1 MNRRTPA
8 TALFAVIALVIV
20 VVLLAPATM
29 GGVKKIT
36 TRPGVVTPPV
46 FDVDDTGVPVT
57 PPGGQL
63 VPLPTPVPVPT
74 NPQDLAL
81 HDTMRH
87 LWMDHVVWSR
97 NVTMGV
103 FSDLKGVGDY
113 EARLAMNTYD
123 LTALLTPYFGKV
135 NAATFEGLF
144 MQHVTIASEVFQ
156 AYKEGNETFRDVSYR
171 WYQNADEIS
180 AFLTKINPAWD
191 YEEMRTYWKMHLD
204 MVIDEMI
211 DYKSGDSAGDVMCY
225 DAAQDH
231 ADVLADFM
239 TNGLLAKQATGK

>member
-180 AFLTKINPAWD
+180 AFLHLLDLHGVRVLDQRPG
-191 YEEMRTYWKMHLD
+191 EELDQLAHVVMRPSPRCPWCAA
-204 MVIDEMI
+204 VPRRC
-211 DYKSGDSAGDVMCY
+211 GSAGRR
-225 DAAQDH
+225 
-231 ADVLADFM
+231 
-239 TNGLLAKQATGK
+239 G